1 MTWGKC
7 NWREKESKDISI
19 NNVSLLLLAIYIQYV
34 GFRTCIKQHL
44 PHLAIRRRRLVLCV
58 YKIFLVTFPVVD
70 DLSHMF
76 NAKQKKIHATLFIKL
91 DYVMLQ

>member
-1 MTWGKC
+1 MYQATP
-7 NWREKESKDISI
+7 SS
-19 NNVSLLLLAIYIQYV
+19 S
-34 GFRTCIKQHL
+34 CIRRH
-44 PHLAIRRRRLVLCV
+44 RRRLVLCV